1 MPKLNFFLFQ
11 FTQVSTFPNT
21 LTLMGLAE
29 FCQAAGVP
37 IFSIIYLITPIGSHI
52 REQTGVSLSFSKLT
66 ISMKEL
72 FGRESDA
79 IEEHSQIEN
88 DTENSNSENYSRA
101 LLMDGLKIMV
111 MDVILEG
118 TTLITIY
125 LALLKDQAIGYQ

>member
-11 FTQVSTFPNT
+11 YTQVSTFPNT

-29 FCQAAGVP
+29 FCMNAGVP

-52 REQTGVSLSFSKLT
+52 RENTGVSLSFSKL
-66 ISMKEL
+66 IVSMKEL
-72 FGRESDA
+72 FDRKSDA
-79 IEEHSQIEN
+79 TAEHSQIEN
-88 DTENSNSENYSRA
+88 DTENSNSKSYSRA
-101 LLMDGLKIMV
+101 LLMDGFKIMV
-111 MDVILEG
+111 MDLVLEG